1 MNINRIIQVG
11 NLTKDPELKTFGETT
26 VCKMRLAVNDRV
38 KVNGEWT
45 DKPMYFDVDAFGK
58 LAEICAQYLKR
69 GSRIMYEG
77 KAKWR
82 EWETDAGEKRQA
94 VSFVADNVVLPTK
107 REAEQGGGA
116 YAGSATNAAPSA
128 TNAAP
133 QQDFNRGNFDPATD
147 PDFQESTGDDDIPF

>member
-1 MNINRIIQVG
+1 MIGINRITQVG
-11 NLTKDPELKTFGETT
+11 NLTKDPELKVYGETT
-26 VCKMRLAVNDRV
+26 ICKMRIAVNDRV

-58 LAEICAQYLKR
+58 LGEICAQYLKR

-107 REAEQGGGA
+107 REAEQQ
-116 YAGSATNAAPSA
+116 AGTYQKPAAP
-128 TNAAP
+128 P
-133 QQDFNRGNFDPATD
+133 QQDFREQQREATEAT
-147 PDFQESTGDDDIPF
+147 FTGDDDIPF

>member
-11 NLTKDPELKTFGETT
+11 NLTRDPELKVFGETT

-69 GSRIMYEG
+69 GSRVMYEG

-107 REAEQGGGA
+107 REAEQSDAFEQAKAFSGK
-116 YAGSATNAAPSA
+116 AAEPPA
-128 TNAAP
+128 
-133 QQDFNRGNFDPATD
+133 QDFREKAKADTEAT
-147 PDFQESTGDDDIPF
+147 FTGDDDIPF

>member
-1 MNINRIIQVG
+1 MNINRIVQVG

-58 LAEICAQYLKR
+58 LAEICAQYLRR

-107 REAEQGGGA
+107 REAEQGDA
-116 YAGSATNAAPSA
+116 FEQAKAFAQQPAPPQEDFRERAARDTDATFA
-128 TNAAP
+128 
-133 QQDFNRGNFDPATD
+133 
-147 PDFQESTGDDDIPF
+147 GDDDIPF